1 MLIIKYYKKGWEKM
15 IDLKNKKIIGLA
27 IVSIIIFTTSIF
39 LYKQN
44 SSNAFKEEYM
54 TEIFTE
60 ESNDNME
67 YDSSM
72 KENTDNSNENNL
84 EKNKIVVEIKGEVA
98 RPDVYQLEEGS
109 IIKDLIDMAG
119 GVTEEADLSCI
130 NRAEELVNH
139 ELIIIGNIND
149 ETESSVVQNSSV
161 SSGNSTDNDS
171 KSSTLINI
179 NTADLEQL
187 KKITGIGDIKAQSI
201 IDYREANGGFKS
213 LEELKNVDGIGD
225 KTFEKIKNEITL

>member
-1 MLIIKYYKKGWEKM
+1 M
-15 IDLKNKKIIGLA
+15 IDLKNKKIIGLT
-27 IVSIIIFTTSIF
+27 IVSIIIFIASIF
-39 LYKQN
+39 LYKQK

-98 RPDVYQLEEGS
+98 KPDVYQLEEGS

-119 GVTEEADLSCI
+119 GVTEEADLSRI
-130 NRAEELVNH
+130 NRAEELLNH

-149 ETESSVVQNSSV
+149 ETESSVVQN
-161 SSGNSTDNDS
+161 NSTYSSNGNNSD
-171 KSSTLINI
+171 KGSTLINI

-187 KKITGIGDIKAQSI
+187 KEITGIGNIKAQSI

-225 KTFEKIKNEITL
+225 KTFEKIKEQITL

>member
-1 MLIIKYYKKGWEKM
+1 M
-15 IDLKNKKIIGLA
+15 IDLKNKKIIGLV
-27 IVSIIIFTTSIF
+27 IITIIIFIVSIF
-39 LYKQN
+39 LYKQK

-54 TEIFTE
+54 TEIFEE

-67 YDSSM
+67 YTETLEEDTTIINEDSI
-72 KENTDNSNENNL
+72 DR
-84 EKNKIVVEIKGEVA
+84 NKIIVEIKGEVA
-98 RPDVYQLEEGS
+98 KPDVYQLEEGS

-119 GVTEEADLSCI
+119 GVTEEADLSRI
-130 NRAEELVNH
+130 NRAEELLNH

-149 ETESSVVQNSSV
+149 ETESSVVQN
-161 SSGNSTDNDS
+161 NSTYSSNGNNSD
-171 KSSTLINI
+171 KVSTLINI

-187 KKITGIGDIKAQSI
+187 KEITGIGNIKAQSI

>member
-1 MLIIKYYKKGWEKM
+1 M
-15 IDLKNKKIIGLA
+15 IDLKNKKIIGLV
-27 IVSIIIFTTSIF
+27 IITIIIFIVSIF
-39 LYKQN
+39 LYKQK

-54 TEIFTE
+54 MEIFEE

-67 YDSSM
+67 YTETLEEDTTIINEDSI
-72 KENTDNSNENNL
+72 DR
-84 EKNKIVVEIKGEVA
+84 NKIIVEIKGEVA
-98 RPDVYQLEEGS
+98 KPDVYQLEEGS

-119 GVTEEADLSCI
+119 GVTEEADLSRI
-130 NRAEELVNH
+130 NRAEELLNH

-149 ETESSVVQNSSV
+149 ETESSVVQN
-161 SSGNSTDNDS
+161 NSTYSSNGNNSD
-171 KSSTLINI
+171 KGSTLINI

-187 KKITGIGDIKAQSI
+187 KGITGIGNIKAQSI

-225 KTFEKIKNEITL
+225 KTFEKIKEQITL

>member
-1 MLIIKYYKKGWEKM
+1 M
-15 IDLKNKKIIGLA
+15 IDLKNKKIIGLT
-27 IVSIIIFTTSIF
+27 IVSIIIFIASIF

-139 ELIIIGNIND
+139 ELIIIGNINNIPILFFILFFFANIKNKIPLKII
-149 ETESSVVQNSSV
+149 SN
-161 SSGNSTDNDS
+161 
-171 KSSTLINI
+171 INI
-179 NTADLEQL
+179 
-187 KKITGIGDIKAQSI
+187 DIPI
-201 IDYREANGGFKS
+201 LFP
-213 LEELKNVDGIGD
+213 
-225 KTFEKIKNEITL
+225 

>member
-1 MLIIKYYKKGWEKM
+1 M

-27 IVSIIIFTTSIF
+27 IITIIIFIVSIF
-39 LYKQN
+39 LYKQK

-54 TEIFTE
+54 TEIFEE

-67 YDSSM
+67 YTETLEEDTTIINEDSI
-72 KENTDNSNENNL
+72 DR
-84 EKNKIVVEIKGEVA
+84 NKIIVEIKGEVEK
-98 RPDVYQLEEGS
+98 PDVYQLEEGS

-119 GVTEEADLSCI
+119 GVTEEADLSRI
-130 NRAEELVNH
+130 NRAEELLNH

-149 ETESSVVQNSSV
+149 ETESSVVQN
-161 SSGNSTDNDS
+161 NSTY
-171 KSSTLINI
+171 SSNGNNSDKVSRLINI

-187 KKITGIGDIKAQSI
+187 KEITGIGNIKAQSI

-225 KTFEKIKNEITL
+225 KTFEKIKEQITL

>member
-1 MLIIKYYKKGWEKM
+1 M
-15 IDLKNKKIIGLA
+15 IDLKHKKIIGLVIITILIF
-27 IVSIIIFTTSIF
+27 IVSIF
-39 LYKQN
+39 LYKQE

-54 TEIFTE
+54 TEIFEE

-67 YDSSM
+67 YTETLEEDTTIINEDSI
-72 KENTDNSNENNL
+72 DR
-84 EKNKIVVEIKGEVA
+84 NKIIVEIKGEVA
-98 RPDVYQLEEGS
+98 KPDVYQLEEGS

-119 GVTEEADLSCI
+119 GVTEEADLSRI
-130 NRAEELVNH
+130 NRAEELLNH

-149 ETESSVVQNSSV
+149 ETESSVVQN
-161 SSGNSTDNDS
+161 NSTYSSNGNNSD
-171 KSSTLINI
+171 KVSTLINI

-187 KKITGIGDIKAQSI
+187 KEITGIGNIKAQSI

-225 KTFEKIKNEITL
+225 KTFEKIKEQITL

>member
-1 MLIIKYYKKGWEKM
+1 M

-27 IVSIIIFTTSIF
+27 IITIIIFIVSIF
-39 LYKQN
+39 LYKQK

-54 TEIFTE
+54 TEIFEE

-67 YDSSM
+67 YTETLEEDTSIINEDSI
-72 KENTDNSNENNL
+72 DR
-84 EKNKIVVEIKGEVA
+84 NKIIVEIKGEVA
-98 RPDVYQLEEGS
+98 KPDVYQLEEGS

-119 GVTEEADLSCI
+119 GVTEEADLSRI
-130 NRAEELVNH
+130 NRAEELLNH

-149 ETESSVVQNSSV
+149 ETESSVVQNSST
-161 SSGNSTDNDS
+161 SSSNGNNSD
-171 KSSTLINI
+171 KGSTLINI

-225 KTFEKIKNEITL
+225 KTFEKIKEQITL

>member
-1 MLIIKYYKKGWEKM
+1 M
-15 IDLKNKKIIGLA
+15 IDLKNKKIIGLV
-27 IVSIIIFTTSIF
+27 IITIIIFIVSIF
-39 LYKQN
+39 LYKQK

-54 TEIFTE
+54 TEIFEE

-67 YDSSM
+67 YTETLEEDTTTINEDSI
-72 KENTDNSNENNL
+72 DR
-84 EKNKIVVEIKGEVA
+84 NKIIVEIKGEVA
-98 RPDVYQLEEGS
+98 KPDVYQLEEGS

-119 GVTEEADLSCI
+119 GVTDEADLSRI
-130 NRAEELVNH
+130 NRAEELLNH

-149 ETESSVVQNSSV
+149 ETESSVVQN
-161 SSGNSTDNDS
+161 NSTYSSNGNNSD
-171 KSSTLINI
+171 KGSTLINI

-187 KKITGIGDIKAQSI
+187 KGITGIGNIKAQSI

-225 KTFEKIKNEITL
+225 KTFEKIKEQITL

>member
-1 MLIIKYYKKGWEKM
+1 M

-27 IVSIIIFTTSIF
+27 IITIIIFIVSIF
-39 LYKQN
+39 LYKQK

-54 TEIFTE
+54 TEIFEE

-67 YDSSM
+67 YIETLEEDTTIINEDSI
-72 KENTDNSNENNL
+72 DR
-84 EKNKIVVEIKGEVA
+84 NKIIVEIKGEVA
-98 RPDVYQLEEGS
+98 KPDVYQLEEGS

-119 GVTEEADLSCI
+119 GVTEEADLSRI
-130 NRAEELVNH
+130 NRAEELLNH

-149 ETESSVVQNSSV
+149 ETESSVVQN
-161 SSGNSTDNDS
+161 NSTYSSNGNNSD
-171 KSSTLINI
+171 KVSTLINI

-187 KKITGIGDIKAQSI
+187 KEITGIGNIKAQSI

-225 KTFEKIKNEITL
+225 KTFEKIKEQITL

>member
-1 MLIIKYYKKGWEKM
+1 M

-27 IVSIIIFTTSIF
+27 IVSIIIFITSIF

-44 SSNAFKEEYM
+44 SSNAFKEKYM

-60 ESNDNME
+60 ESSDNIE
-67 YDSSM
+67 NDSSK
-72 KENTDNSNENNL
+72 KENIVMRNENNL
-84 EKNKIVVEIKGEVA
+84 DKNKIVVEIKGEVV
-98 RPDVYQLEEGS
+98 RPDVYHLEEGS

-149 ETESSVVQNSSV
+149 ETTSSVVQNISI
-161 SSGNSTDNDS
+161 SSGSSTDNS
-171 KSSTLINI
+171 NKSSTLINI
-179 NTADLEQL
+179 NTADLEEL
-187 KKITGIGDIKAQSI
+187 KQITGIGDIKAQSI

-225 KTFEKIKNEITL
+225 KTFEKIKDEITL

>member
-1 MLIIKYYKKGWEKM
+1 M
-15 IDLKNKKIIGLA
+15 IDLKNKKIIGLV
-27 IVSIIIFTTSIF
+27 IITIIIFIVSIF
-39 LYKQN
+39 LYKQK

-54 TEIFTE
+54 TEIFEE

-67 YDSSM
+67 YTETLEEDTTIINEDSI
-72 KENTDNSNENNL
+72 DR
-84 EKNKIVVEIKGEVA
+84 NKIIVEIKGEVEK
-98 RPDVYQLEEGS
+98 PDVYQLEEGS

-119 GVTEEADLSCI
+119 GVTEEADLSRI
-130 NRAEELVNH
+130 NRAEELLNH

-149 ETESSVVQNSSV
+149 ETESSVVQN
-161 SSGNSTDNDS
+161 NSTYSSNGNNSD
-171 KSSTLINI
+171 KVSTLINI

-187 KKITGIGDIKAQSI
+187 KEITGIGNIKAQSI

-225 KTFEKIKNEITL
+225 KTFEKIKEQITL

>member
-1 MLIIKYYKKGWEKM
+1 MKDIYK
-15 IDLKNKKIIGLA
+15 LK
-27 IVSIIIFTTSIF
+27 TSPIC
-39 LYKQN
+39 K
-44 SSNAFKEEYM
+44 
-54 TEIFTE
+54 
-60 ESNDNME
+60 
-67 YDSSM
+67 
-72 KENTDNSNENNL
+72 
-84 EKNKIVVEIKGEVA
+84 
-98 RPDVYQLEEGS
+98 EGS

-213 LEELKNVDGIGD
+213 LEELKNVKDDERKANFIHQITSGAKDLRSVDDLGSESISYAEAKAAASGNPLLLEHCSLVS
-225 KTFEKIKNEITL
+225 KYNE

>member
-1 MLIIKYYKKGWEKM
+1 M

-27 IVSIIIFTTSIF
+27 IITIIIFIVSIF
-39 LYKQN
+39 LYKQK

-54 TEIFTE
+54 TEIFEE

-67 YDSSM
+67 YTETLEEDTAIINEDSI
-72 KENTDNSNENNL
+72 DR
-84 EKNKIVVEIKGEVA
+84 NKIIVEIKGEVA
-98 RPDVYQLEEGS
+98 KPDVYQLEEGS

-119 GVTEEADLSCI
+119 GVTEEADLSRI
-130 NRAEELVNH
+130 NRAEELLNH

-149 ETESSVVQNSSV
+149 ETESSVVQN
-161 SSGNSTDNDS
+161 NSTYSSNGNNSD
-171 KSSTLINI
+171 KGSTLINI
-179 NTADLEQL
+179 NTANLEQL
-187 KKITGIGDIKAQSI
+187 KEITGIGNIKAQSI

-225 KTFEKIKNEITL
+225 KTFEKIKEQITL

>member
-1 MLIIKYYKKGWEKM
+1 M
-15 IDLKNKKIIGLA
+15 IDLKNKKIIGLV
-27 IVSIIIFTTSIF
+27 IITIIIFIVSIF
-39 LYKQN
+39 LYKQK

-54 TEIFTE
+54 TEIFEE

-67 YDSSM
+67 YTETLEEDTTIINEDSI
-72 KENTDNSNENNL
+72 DR
-84 EKNKIVVEIKGEVA
+84 NKLIVEIKGEVA
-98 RPDVYQLEEGS
+98 KPDVYQLEEGS

-119 GVTEEADLSCI
+119 GVTEEADLSRI
-130 NRAEELVNH
+130 NRAEELLNH

-149 ETESSVVQNSSV
+149 ETESSVVQN
-161 SSGNSTDNDS
+161 NSTYSSNGNNSD
-171 KSSTLINI
+171 KVSTLINI

-187 KKITGIGDIKAQSI
+187 KEITGIGNIKAQSI

-225 KTFEKIKNEITL
+225 KTFEKIKEQITL

>member
-1 MLIIKYYKKGWEKM
+1 M
-15 IDLKNKKIIGLA
+15 IDLKNKKIIGLV
-27 IVSIIIFTTSIF
+27 IITIIIFIVSIF
-39 LYKQN
+39 LYKQK

-54 TEIFTE
+54 TEIFEE

-67 YDSSM
+67 YTETLEEDTTTINEDSI
-72 KENTDNSNENNL
+72 DR
-84 EKNKIVVEIKGEVA
+84 NKIIVEIKGEVA
-98 RPDVYQLEEGS
+98 KPDVYQLEEGS

-119 GVTEEADLSCI
+119 GVTEEADLSRI
-130 NRAEELVNH
+130 NRAEELLNH

-149 ETESSVVQNSSV
+149 ETESSVVQN
-161 SSGNSTDNDS
+161 NSTYSSNGNNSD
-171 KSSTLINI
+171 KGSTLINI

-187 KKITGIGDIKAQSI
+187 KGITGIGNIKAQSI

-225 KTFEKIKNEITL
+225 KTFEKIKEQITL

>member
-1 MLIIKYYKKGWEKM
+1 M
-15 IDLKNKKIIGLA
+15 IDLKNKKITGLV
-27 IVSIIIFTTSIF
+27 IITIIIFIVSIF
-39 LYKQN
+39 LYKQK

-54 TEIFTE
+54 TEIFEE

-67 YDSSM
+67 YTETLEEDTTTINEDSI
-72 KENTDNSNENNL
+72 DR
-84 EKNKIVVEIKGEVA
+84 NKIIVEIKGEVA
-98 RPDVYQLEEGS
+98 KPDVYQLEEGS

-119 GVTEEADLSCI
+119 GVTDEADLSRI
-130 NRAEELVNH
+130 NRAEELLNH

-149 ETESSVVQNSSV
+149 ETESSVVQN
-161 SSGNSTDNDS
+161 NSTYSSNGNNSD
-171 KSSTLINI
+171 KGSTLINI

-187 KKITGIGDIKAQSI
+187 KGITGIGNIKAQSI

-225 KTFEKIKNEITL
+225 KTFEKIKEQITL

>member
-1 MLIIKYYKKGWEKM
+1 M
-15 IDLKNKKIIGLA
+15 IDLKNKKIIGLV
-27 IVSIIIFTTSIF
+27 IITIIIFIVSIF
-39 LYKQN
+39 LYKQK

-54 TEIFTE
+54 TEIFEE

-67 YDSSM
+67 YTETLEEDTTIINEDSI
-72 KENTDNSNENNL
+72 DR
-84 EKNKIVVEIKGEVA
+84 NKIIVEIKGEVA
-98 RPDVYQLEEGS
+98 KPDVYQLEEGS

-119 GVTEEADLSCI
+119 GVTEEADLSRI
-130 NRAEELVNH
+130 NRAEELLNH

-161 SSGNSTDNDS
+161 SSGISTDNDS

-225 KTFEKIKNEITL
+225 KTFEKIKEQITL

>member
-1 MLIIKYYKKGWEKM
+1 M
-15 IDLKNKKIIGLA
+15 IDLKNKKIIGLT
-27 IVSIIIFTTSIF
+27 IVSIIIFIASIF

-179 NTADLEQL
+179 NTASIQELDTLP
-187 KKITGIGDIKAQSI
+187 GIGEATANKIVN
-201 IDYREANGGFKS
+201 YREEKGKFNS
-213 LEELKNVDGIGD
+213 IEEIKNVNGIGD
-225 KTFEKIKNEITL
+225 KKYEELKTLISIE

>member
-1 MLIIKYYKKGWEKM
+1 M

-27 IVSIIIFTTSIF
+27 IITIIIFIVSIF
-39 LYKQN
+39 LYKQK

-54 TEIFTE
+54 TEIFEE

-67 YDSSM
+67 YTETLEEDTTIINEDSI
-72 KENTDNSNENNL
+72 DR
-84 EKNKIVVEIKGEVA
+84 NKIIVEIKGEVEK
-98 RPDVYQLEEGS
+98 PDVYQLEEGS

-119 GVTEEADLSCI
+119 GVTEEADLSRI
-130 NRAEELVNH
+130 NRAEELLNH

-149 ETESSVVQNSSV
+149 ETESSVVQN
-161 SSGNSTDNDS
+161 NSTY
-171 KSSTLINI
+171 SSNGNNSDKGNTLINI
-179 NTADLEQL
+179 NKADLEQL
-187 KKITGIGDIKAQSI
+187 KEITGIGNIKAQSI

-225 KTFEKIKNEITL
+225 KTFEKIKEQITL

>member
-1 MLIIKYYKKGWEKM
+1 M
-15 IDLKNKKIIGLA
+15 IDLKNKKIIGLV
-27 IVSIIIFTTSIF
+27 IITIIILIVSIF
-39 LYKQN
+39 LYKQK

-54 TEIFTE
+54 TEIFEE

-67 YDSSM
+67 YTETLEEDTTIINEDSI
-72 KENTDNSNENNL
+72 DR
-84 EKNKIVVEIKGEVA
+84 NKIIVEIKGEVA
-98 RPDVYQLEEGS
+98 KPDVYQLEEGS

-119 GVTEEADLSCI
+119 GVTEEADLSRI
-130 NRAEELVNH
+130 NRAEELLNH

-149 ETESSVVQNSSV
+149 ETESSVVQN
-161 SSGNSTDNDS
+161 NSTYSSNGNNSD
-171 KSSTLINI
+171 KVSTLINI

-187 KKITGIGDIKAQSI
+187 KEITGIGNIKAQSI

-225 KTFEKIKNEITL
+225 KTFEKIKEQITL

>member
-1 MLIIKYYKKGWEKM
+1 MIINKKYKVIGSVILAIIIIVVMFVKYSLGGRN
-15 IDLKNKKIIGLA
+15 DLKSSSEDIFIDDEIKDKSYDLPSN
-27 IVSIIIFTTSIF
+27 VS
-39 LYKQN
+39 N
-44 SSNAFKEEYM
+44 DSNCLSQSVSNFKE
-54 TEIFTE
+54 
-60 ESNDNME
+60 
-67 YDSSM
+67 
-72 KENTDNSNENNL
+72 
-84 EKNKIVVEIKGEVA
+84 IVVEIKGEVA

-225 KTFEKIKNEITL
+225 KTFEKIKEQITL

>member
-1 MLIIKYYKKGWEKM
+1 M
-15 IDLKNKKIIGLA
+15 IDLKNKKIIGLV
-27 IVSIIIFTTSIF
+27 IITIIIFIVSIF
-39 LYKQN
+39 LYKQK

-54 TEIFTE
+54 TEIFEE

-67 YDSSM
+67 YTETLEED
-72 KENTDNSNENNL
+72 TTIINEDIIDR
-84 EKNKIVVEIKGEVA
+84 NKIIVEIKGEVA
-98 RPDVYQLEEGS
+98 KPDVYQLEEGS

-119 GVTEEADLSCI
+119 GVTEEADLSRI
-130 NRAEELVNH
+130 NRAEELLNH

-149 ETESSVVQNSSV
+149 ETESSVVQN
-161 SSGNSTDNDS
+161 NSTY
-171 KSSTLINI
+171 SSNGNNSDKGNTLINI

-187 KKITGIGDIKAQSI
+187 KEITGIGNIKAQSI

-225 KTFEKIKNEITL
+225 KTFEKIKEQITL

>member
-1 MLIIKYYKKGWEKM
+1 M
-15 IDLKNKKIIGLA
+15 IDLKNKKIIGLT
-27 IVSIIIFTTSIF
+27 IVSIIIFIASIF

-179 NTADLEQL
+179 NTADLEEL
-187 KKITGIGDIKAQSI
+187 KKITGIGDINAQSI

-225 KTFEKIKNEITL
+225 KTFEKIKDEITL

>member
-1 MLIIKYYKKGWEKM
+1 M
-15 IDLKNKKIIGLA
+15 IDLKNKKIIGLV
-27 IVSIIIFTTSIF
+27 IITIIIFIVSIF
-39 LYKQN
+39 LYKQK

-54 TEIFTE
+54 TEIFEE

-67 YDSSM
+67 YTETLEEDTTIINEDSI
-72 KENTDNSNENNL
+72 DR
-84 EKNKIVVEIKGEVA
+84 NKIIVEIKGEVEK
-98 RPDVYQLEEGS
+98 PDVYQLEEGS

-119 GVTEEADLSCI
+119 GVTEEADLSRI
-130 NRAEELVNH
+130 NRAEELLNH

-149 ETESSVVQNSSV
+149 ETESSVVQN
-161 SSGNSTDNDS
+161 NSTY
-171 KSSTLINI
+171 SSNGNNSDKGNTLINI

-187 KKITGIGDIKAQSI
+187 KEITGIGNIKAQSI

-225 KTFEKIKNEITL
+225 KTFEKIKEQITL

>member
-1 MLIIKYYKKGWEKM
+1 M
-15 IDLKNKKIIGLA
+15 IDLKNKKIIGLV
-27 IVSIIIFTTSIF
+27 IITIIIFIVSIF
-39 LYKQN
+39 LYKQK

-54 TEIFTE
+54 TEIFEE

-67 YDSSM
+67 YTEILEEDTTIINEDSI
-72 KENTDNSNENNL
+72 DR
-84 EKNKIVVEIKGEVA
+84 NKIIVEIKGEVA
-98 RPDVYQLEEGS
+98 KPDVYQLEEGS

-119 GVTEEADLSCI
+119 GVTEEADLSKI
-130 NRAEELVNH
+130 NRAEELLNH

-149 ETESSVVQNSSV
+149 ETESSVVQN
-161 SSGNSTDNDS
+161 NSTYSSNGNNSD
-171 KSSTLINI
+171 KGSTLINI

-187 KKITGIGDIKAQSI
+187 KGITGIGNIKAQSI

-225 KTFEKIKNEITL
+225 KTFEKIKEQITL

>member
-1 MLIIKYYKKGWEKM
+1 M
-15 IDLKNKKIIGLA
+15 IDLKSKKIIGLV
-27 IVSIIIFTTSIF
+27 IITIIIFIVSIF
-39 LYKQN
+39 LYKQK

-54 TEIFTE
+54 TEIFEE

-67 YDSSM
+67 YTETLEEDTTIINEDSI
-72 KENTDNSNENNL
+72 DR
-84 EKNKIVVEIKGEVA
+84 NKIIVEIKGEVA
-98 RPDVYQLEEGS
+98 KPDVYQLEEGS

-119 GVTEEADLSCI
+119 GVTEEADLSRI
-130 NRAEELVNH
+130 NRAEELLNH

-149 ETESSVVQNSSV
+149 ETESSVVQN
-161 SSGNSTDNDS
+161 NSTYSSNGNNSD
-171 KSSTLINI
+171 KVSTLINI

-187 KKITGIGDIKAQSI
+187 KEITGIGNIKAQSI

-225 KTFEKIKNEITL
+225 KTFEKIKEQITL

>member
-1 MLIIKYYKKGWEKM
+1 M

-27 IVSIIIFTTSIF
+27 IITIIIFIVSIF
-39 LYKQN
+39 LYKQK

-54 TEIFTE
+54 TEIFEE

-67 YDSSM
+67 YTETLEEDTSIINEDSI
-72 KENTDNSNENNL
+72 DR
-84 EKNKIVVEIKGEVA
+84 NKIIVEIKGEVA
-98 RPDVYQLEEGS
+98 KPDVYQLEEGS

-119 GVTEEADLSCI
+119 GVTEEADLSRI
-130 NRAEELVNH
+130 NRAEELLNH

-149 ETESSVVQNSSV
+149 ETESSVVQNSST
-161 SSGNSTDNDS
+161 SSSNGNNSDKGS
-171 KSSTLINI
+171 ILINI

-187 KKITGIGDIKAQSI
+187 KEITGIGNIKAQSI

-225 KTFEKIKNEITL
+225 KTFEKIKDQITL

>member
-1 MLIIKYYKKGWEKM
+1 M

-27 IVSIIIFTTSIF
+27 IITIIIFIASIF

-149 ETESSVVQNSSV
+149 ETESSVVQN
-161 SSGNSTDNDS
+161 NSTYSSNGNNSD
-171 KSSTLINI
+171 KGSTLINI

-187 KKITGIGDIKAQSI
+187 KGITGIGNIKAQSI

>member
-1 MLIIKYYKKGWEKM
+1 M
-15 IDLKNKKIIGLA
+15 IDLKNKKIIGLV
-27 IVSIIIFTTSIF
+27 IITIIIFIASIF

-54 TEIFTE
+54 TEIFEE

-67 YDSSM
+67 YTETLEEDTTIINEDSI
-72 KENTDNSNENNL
+72 DR
-84 EKNKIVVEIKGEVA
+84 NKIIVEIKGEVA
-98 RPDVYQLEEGS
+98 KPDVYQLEEGS

-119 GVTEEADLSCI
+119 GVTEEADLSRI
-130 NRAEELVNH
+130 NRAEELLNH

-149 ETESSVVQNSSV
+149 ETESSVVQN
-161 SSGNSTDNDS
+161 NSTYSSNGNNSD
-171 KSSTLINI
+171 KVSTLINI

-187 KKITGIGDIKAQSI
+187 KEITGIGNIKAQSI

-225 KTFEKIKNEITL
+225 KTFEKIKEQITL

>member
-1 MLIIKYYKKGWEKM
+1 M
-15 IDLKNKKIIGLA
+15 IDLKNKKITGLV
-27 IVSIIIFTTSIF
+27 IITIIIFIVSIF
-39 LYKQN
+39 LYKQK

-54 TEIFTE
+54 TEIFEE

-67 YDSSM
+67 YTETLEEDTTIINEDSI
-72 KENTDNSNENNL
+72 DR
-84 EKNKIVVEIKGEVA
+84 NKIIVEIKGEVA
-98 RPDVYQLEEGS
+98 KPDVYQLEEGS

-119 GVTEEADLSCI
+119 GVTEEADLSRI
-130 NRAEELVNH
+130 NRAEELLNH

-149 ETESSVVQNSSV
+149 ETESSVVQN
-161 SSGNSTDNDS
+161 NSTYSSNGNNSD
-171 KSSTLINI
+171 KVSTLINI

-187 KKITGIGDIKAQSI
+187 KEITGIGNIKAQSI

-225 KTFEKIKNEITL
+225 KTFEKIKEQITL

>member
-1 MLIIKYYKKGWEKM
+1 M

-27 IVSIIIFTTSIF
+27 IITIIIFIVSIF
-39 LYKQN
+39 LYKQK

-54 TEIFTE
+54 TEIFEE

-67 YDSSM
+67 YTETLEEDTSIINEDSI
-72 KENTDNSNENNL
+72 DR
-84 EKNKIVVEIKGEVA
+84 NKIIVEIKGEVA
-98 RPDVYQLEEGS
+98 KPDVYQLEEGS

-119 GVTEEADLSCI
+119 GVTEEADLSRI
-130 NRAEELVNH
+130 NRAEELLNH

-149 ETESSVVQNSSV
+149 ETESSVVQNSSTSS
-161 SSGNSTDNDS
+161 SSGNNSD
-171 KSSTLINI
+171 KGSTLINI

-187 KKITGIGDIKAQSI
+187 KEITGIGNIKAQSI

-225 KTFEKIKNEITL
+225 KTFEKIKEQITL

>member
-1 MLIIKYYKKGWEKM
+1 M

-27 IVSIIIFTTSIF
+27 IITIIIFIVSIF
-39 LYKQN
+39 LYKQK

-54 TEIFTE
+54 TEIFEE

-67 YDSSM
+67 YTETLEEDTSIINEDSI
-72 KENTDNSNENNL
+72 DR
-84 EKNKIVVEIKGEVA
+84 NKIIVEIKGEVA
-98 RPDVYQLEEGS
+98 KPDVYQLEEGS

-119 GVTEEADLSCI
+119 GVTEEADLSRI
-130 NRAEELVNH
+130 NRAEELLNH

-149 ETESSVVQNSSV
+149 ETESSVVQNSST
-161 SSGNSTDNDS
+161 SSSNGNNSDKGS
-171 KSSTLINI
+171 ILINI

-187 KKITGIGDIKAQSI
+187 KEITGIGNIKAQSI

-225 KTFEKIKNEITL
+225 KTFEKIKEQITL